1 MAYNEAMIMV
11 RSPYIQDALGM
22 SSLSPLVHQYT
33 LEPEKKKKKKNKNKD
48 DDDDD
53 DDDESQEVKTK
64 NKKQDDNYISSS
76 HSIEV
81 EQINDPMRNMRLFSQ
96 TNREQIKDE
105 QSR

>member
-1 MAYNEAMIMV
+1 MAYNEAMLMI
-11 RSPYIQDALGM
+11 RSPYIQDALVM
-22 SSLSPLVHQYT
+22 SSLSPLAHQYT
-33 LEPEKKKKKKNKNKD
+33 LEPEKKKKKNNKNK

-64 NKKQDDNYISSS
+64 NKKQDDNCISSS

-81 EQINDPMRNMRLFSQ
+81 EQINDPMRNMSLFSQ
-96 TNREQIKDE
+96 TNKEQTKDE